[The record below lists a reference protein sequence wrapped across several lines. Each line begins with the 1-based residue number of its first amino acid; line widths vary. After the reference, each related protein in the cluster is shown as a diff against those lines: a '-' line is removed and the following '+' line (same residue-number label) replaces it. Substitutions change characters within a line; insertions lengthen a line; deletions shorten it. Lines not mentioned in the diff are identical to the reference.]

1 MVYTGP
7 VLLYTP
13 ILYALSP
20 ELQWEHVLGQGQRW
34 SSLNP
39 KWGGVSPCTSS
50 GAGPQ
55 PRVLT
60 AALGQR
66 GHYVALLELPSS
78 AMLGDKSG
86 AEQSAAAPCKVQGGT
101 GKAEAGGHPPEGLLE
116 LVGDTAMLFEEYLP
130 QGECSP
136 FALEHVLAL
145 GRGQKQ
151 LGCPHTL
158 WDGSISVAGEGMC
171 QQMGGLG

>member
-1 MVYTGP
+1 M
-7 VLLYTP
+7 
-13 ILYALSP
+13 
-20 ELQWEHVLGQGQRW
+20 R
-34 SSLNP
+34 
-39 KWGGVSPCTSS
+39 GVSPCTSS

-66 GHYVALLELPSS
+66 GHYIALLELPSS
-78 AMLGDKSG
+78 ARLGDKSG

-116 LVGDTAMLFEEYLP
+116 LVGDTAMLFEEYLL

-136 FALEHVLAL
+136 FALEQVLAL

-151 LGCPHTL
+151 SG
-158 WDGSISVAGEGMC
+158 
-171 QQMGGLG
+171 